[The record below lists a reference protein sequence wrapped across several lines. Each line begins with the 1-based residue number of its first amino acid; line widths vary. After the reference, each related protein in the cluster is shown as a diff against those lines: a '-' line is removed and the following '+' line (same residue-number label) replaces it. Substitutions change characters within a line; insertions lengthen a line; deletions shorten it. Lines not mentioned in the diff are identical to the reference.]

1 MGPAVESRASPSVLQ
16 RLKNLRMQALGSTSL
31 LCSIWQQPSVENILG
46 YISNNLNQLAKS
58 TKFLLL
64 CLALKFLQTWLNRQE
79 RVIKLNLWNKNRP
92 FGTSHTH
99 AAGVPKSL
107 SFFHVSNCVV
117 LPPHARAL
125 EQAQGSG
132 HPSRHGVSSAE
143 VGGTAKLS
151 TLRAPSF
158 YQTTPPRY
166 HPSMPTVNFRDLRQ
180 HTFASGGSSKCCGLK
195 GFYAL
200 RFSHSEIK

>member
-1 MGPAVESRASPSVLQ
+1 MGSPAESLSSPSILQ
-16 RLKNLRMQALGSTSL
+16 WLKNLRMQALGTTFL

-99 AAGVPKSL
+99 TAGVPKSL
-107 SFFHVSNCVV
+107 SFFHVSNHVV
-117 LPPHARAL
+117 LPPYTCVSEEAWGSKRL
-125 EQAQGSG
+125 SRQGVC
-132 HPSRHGVSSAE
+132 HWNVRNC
-143 VGGTAKLS
+143 K
-151 TLRAPSF
+151 
-158 YQTTPPRY
+158 
-166 HPSMPTVNFRDLRQ
+166 
-180 HTFASGGSSKCCGLK
+180 GLNSQ
-195 GFYAL
+195 GPIFM
-200 RFSHSEIK
+200 